1 MATFYL
7 LPSRPQ
13 LGKQFGE
20 LLAHLFPGLTWPDST
35 WNDLAEALGAAA
47 QVNGDRYVV
56 FAEDL
61 PDQPAARRCS
71 GAALR
76 RRAGRR
82 DLFRGAARRLGEV
95 QARSWV
101 FGASASKAA

>member
-7 LPSRPQ
+7 LPPRPH

-61 PDQPAARRCS
+61 PDQLPLDDALALHF
-71 GAALR
+71 GAEPGDEIYSVR
-76 RRAGRR
+76 
-82 DLFRGAARRLGEV
+82 AARRLGEV
-95 QARSWV
+95 QARRWV
-101 FGASASKAA
+101 FGAAAKKAA